1 MNNDDV
7 LNAQAA
13 ADLLGAHVETIR
25 RMARRGDIPAF
36 KVGKD
41 WRFRRTALLTWS
53 ETNPRIKK
61 QKYVLA
67 IDDDPGVCRL
77 MRRYLES
84 PDCRVVT
91 AATGV
96 DGLKI
101 IHRQAIDLVLLD
113 LAMPV
118 MNGPRFIAEIR
129 EAGFQ
134 TPVIIV
140 SGYPDGALMMEACR
154 FGPLMLIPKPIEKSM
169 LLAAASLALTGNP
182 AEFGATRPDRTE
194 NAP

>member
-1 MNNDDV
+1 MNNDNV

-25 RMARRGDIPAF
+25 RMARRGAIPAF

-41 WRFRRTALLTWS
+41 WRFQKTALLAWS
-53 ETNPRIKK
+53 ATNPCIKK
-61 QKYVLA
+61 QFAVLV
-67 IDDDPGVCRL
+67 IDDDTGVCRL
-77 MRRYLES
+77 MRRYFEDL
-84 PDCRVVT
+84 DCRVVT
-91 AATGV
+91 AATGAEGIAV
-96 DGLKI
+96 
-101 IHRQAIDLVLLD
+101 IHRQTIDLVLLD
-113 LAMPV
+113 LEMPV

-129 EAGFQ
+129 KAGFR

-169 LLAAASLALTGNP
+169 LLSAAKMALAGKP
-182 AEFGATRPDRTE
+182 AEVEASWLGRTE